1 MSETTHL
8 HHQLIEILR
17 DRIVNGVL
25 PAGTPI
31 SERELCE
38 EFNVS
43 RTPLREA
50 LKVLASEGLVQL
62 FRNRGAV
69 VAAIS
74 VEMIEEKLGVISA
87 LEGYAARQVCQHAT
101 DDEIAGLVQLHK
113 QFAREYDPK
122 VPEHYFELHQAL
134 HRRIIELARNPA
146 LRDTYNLLSRHVQ
159 RARVEGLKR
168 HAKLPDVVEENAA
181 IVRAIR
187 ERDTAAA
194 QQAVEKHLGR
204 VAQTVLRH
212 FRPH

>member
-8 HHQLIEILR
+8 HHQITEILR
-17 DRIVNGVL
+17 DRIVDGVL
-25 PAGTPI
+25 APGTPI
-31 SERELCE
+31 SERELCA

-74 VEMIEEKLGVISA
+74 VEMIEEKLGIIGA
-87 LEGYAARQVCQHAT
+87 LEGYAARQACLHAT
-101 DDEIAGLVQLHK
+101 DEEIAELVRLHK
-113 QFAREYDPK
+113 AFASEYDPAT
-122 VPEHYFELHQAL
+122 PEKYFELHQAL
-134 HRRIIELARNPA
+134 HRRIIDLANNQA
-146 LRDTYNLLSRHVQ
+146 LRDTYSLLSRHVQ

-168 HAKLPDVVEENAA
+168 HSKLPDVVDENAA

-187 ERDTAAA
+187 ARDTAAA
-194 QQAVEKHLGR
+194 QRAVEKHLSR
-204 VAQTVLRH
+204 IAQTVLMH
-212 FRPH
+212 FRAR

>member
-8 HHQLIEILR
+8 HHQITEVLR
-17 DRIVNGVL
+17 DRIVDGVL
-25 PAGTPI
+25 PPGTPI
-31 SERELCE
+31 SERELCA

-74 VEMIEEKLGVISA
+74 VETIEEKLGIIGA
-87 LEGYAARQVCQHAT
+87 LEGYAARQVCLDAT
-101 DDEIAGLVQLHK
+101 DEEIAELVQLHK
-113 QFAREYDPK
+113 TFAAEYDPET
-122 VPEHYFELHQAL
+122 PERYFELHQAL
-134 HRRIIELARNPA
+134 HRRIINLANNAA

-159 RARVEGLKR
+159 RARVEGLRR
-168 HAKLPDVVEENAA
+168 HGKLPDVVSENAA

-187 ERDTAAA
+187 LRDTAAA
-194 QQAVEKHLGR
+194 QRAVEKHLSR
-204 VAQTVLRH
+204 VAQAVLTH
-212 FRPH
+212 FRTR